1 MFQDKAQSAE
11 NGMSFTRTVTRYWII
26 WVAPFGRAV
35 KRSSAV
41 LRLLPRT
48 RHYRRGAPGGQPL
61 HDSLSLSIQ
70 PCWTTRTL
78 CKKSRGFTLVEVMV
92 ALVIAALGLAAVAA
106 SVSQM
111 VDAGYAMR
119 QRTYASWIA
128 QNKIAELR
136 LANVLPDVSET
147 SGETDYVGREWS
159 WQATISETGVDNLY
173 RVDVQVGLRDGDEN
187 IRTVTGFIGEP
198 GVPGQ
203 SNLVWVRNS
212 LAVGEAE

>member
-1 MFQDKAQSAE
+1 
-11 NGMSFTRTVTRYWII
+11 
-26 WVAPFGRAV
+26 
-35 KRSSAV
+35 
-41 LRLLPRT
+41 
-48 RHYRRGAPGGQPL
+48 
-61 HDSLSLSIQ
+61 
-70 PCWTTRTL
+70 
-78 CKKSRGFTLVEVMV
+78 MV

-147 SGETDYVGREWS
+147 SGEIDYVGREWS